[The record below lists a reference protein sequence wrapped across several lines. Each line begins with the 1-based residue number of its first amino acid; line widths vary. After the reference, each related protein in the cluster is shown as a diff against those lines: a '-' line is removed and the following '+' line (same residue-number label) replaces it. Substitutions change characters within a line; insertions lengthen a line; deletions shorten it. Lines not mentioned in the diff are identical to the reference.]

1 MIALAAVVLVL
12 CVTFLTA
19 WRWFLA
25 ERRWVVSQRA
35 QQRDEALALFEPRI
49 KALEESLRSAQ
60 WAQSVKR

>member
-1 MIALAAVVLVL
+1 MIALAVVVLAL

-35 QQRDEALALFEPRI
+35 QQRDDALALFEPRI